1 MSKNRETS
9 MLKTNVQL
17 MIGALSIAF
26 ALGLA
31 TSRVGMT
38 SPQDVAMAKGTT
50 EPTVSAAT
58 ETNSDYFPAR
68 FVNKG
73 TKIEAPIPQF

>member
-1 MSKNRETS
+1 
-9 MLKTNVQL
+9 MLKTNAQL

-31 TSRVGMT
+31 TSRVGMS
-38 SPQDVAMAKGTT
+38 SPQDVAMAKGTA
-50 EPTVSAAT
+50 EPARTA
-58 ETNSDYFPAR
+58 ETNFDYFPAQ
-68 FVNKG
+68 FANKG